1 VNNLRT
7 GDCWPEWVGQCGRV
21 EVKALTRM
29 EGSMTVLR
37 RSESG
42 ASNGG
47 VAAATVVPWI
57 AGAETW

>member
-1 VNNLRT
+1 M
-7 GDCWPEWVGQCGRV
+7 
-21 EVKALTRM
+21 EVVSEAKALTRM